1 MHIKIYE
8 QNPNERL
15 IRKAVE
21 VLKNGGVIIYP
32 TDTVYAFG
40 CNIFNQKAIERICK
54 IKHLDINK
62 SRMAIVCQDLSNIS
76 NYAKIST
83 DVFKLLKK
91 NLPGA
96 FTFILNGSKN
106 LPSVLKDKKTI
117 GIRMPNNN
125 IALEIVRTLGNPIF
139 TSSVIEADD
148 VTEYETDPEL
158 LIEKYEDMVDLII
171 DGGFGCHTP
180 STIVD
185 CTGEEIE
192 IIRQGKGELE

>member
-8 QNPNERL
+8 QNPSERL

-21 VLKNGGVIIYP
+21 VLENGGVIIYP

-54 IKHLDINK
+54 IKHLDMNK

-148 VTEYETDPEL
+148 ITEYETDPEL

-171 DGGFGCHTP
+171 DGGFGHHTP